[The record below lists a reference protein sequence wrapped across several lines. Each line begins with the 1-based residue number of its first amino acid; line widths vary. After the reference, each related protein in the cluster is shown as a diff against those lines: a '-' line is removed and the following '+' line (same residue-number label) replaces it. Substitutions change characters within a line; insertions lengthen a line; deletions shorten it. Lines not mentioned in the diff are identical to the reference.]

1 MAAVDV
7 ENILKGLQL
16 GQQKANEA
24 RQRDLE
30 QQRITLED
38 KTRSAE
44 MVDRQQ
50 RLIQEKKISDAQMQL
65 AQKAADLSHLTSL
78 TQLGAAAKSGVPIPG
93 ATYSDANQGGGGA
106 VAFSGANNSA
116 GQQIQAPQP
125 SNNAIPIGQQY
136 QNIQLPV
143 NDSSGQPITIPNVAS
158 LDVQAGQQAARE
170 RVLNAPAEESKT
182 REQLAQIAGEQT
194 KSLAMKDLDYKRVED
209 AKAADFAREV
219 QRNSTQIYIEKMRND
234 SAERVAK
241 AKNQGESF
249 DVEPLIDDAM
259 HGHLSQEELNKMAI
273 SKSDKS
279 RIMSG
284 VLQQGGR
291 IFTQTQKDLTPDL
304 INAVK
309 VVPLMD
315 DFLSNQSQTTNWFS
329 AQLGGLGSTFD
340 SHLNNLQDQIK
351 SQTMA
356 IAKTVQGAKGQR
368 IMNLELQLAQG
379 GFVPKRNQTV
389 SENIDRRN
397 NYVKG
402 LQDIVKAKLD
412 GVPAKQ
418 ANLTMQDIGVLDIPI
433 LDPKTGKPI
442 KNVQQ
447 QIQQNPQPQLSPAA
461 IELMKKH
468 GIQ

>member
-16 GQQKANEA
+16 GQQKLN
-24 RQRDLE
+24 E
-30 QQRITLED
+30 QQQRTLESQ
-38 KTRSAE
+38 RIAAE
-44 MVDRQQ
+44 TEAEQARIEQQKGDLQERKRQFDIATKATQAMHNLTIAQETQ
-50 RLIQEKKISDAQMQL
+50 RLSE
-65 AQKAADLSHLTSL
+65 
-78 TQLGAAAKSGVPIPG
+78 GAMRGMPIPG
-93 ATYSDANQGGGGA
+93 ATVTDANQGGGGG
-106 VAFSGANNSA
+106 VAFGGANNGA

-136 QNIQLPV
+136 QNVQMPSYLNI
-143 NDSSGQPITIPNVAS
+143 DGQPNNVTLPS
-158 LDVQAGQQAARE
+158 PETFAGQQAARE

-356 IAKTVQGAKGQR
+356 
-368 IMNLELQLAQG
+368 
-379 GFVPKRNQTV
+379 
-389 SENIDRRN
+389 
-397 NYVKG
+397 
-402 LQDIVKAKLD
+402 
-412 GVPAKQ
+412 
-418 ANLTMQDIGVLDIPI
+418 
-433 LDPKTGKPI
+433 
-442 KNVQQ
+442 
-447 QIQQNPQPQLSPAA
+447 
-461 IELMKKH
+461 
-468 GIQ
+468 